1 MLQDQE
7 VLEEMMN
14 KGVNNILPSPQTR
27 RLVDRRLIWPAVDE
41 EIAGG
46 FRLRDLDWASPREI
60 EEVARLH
67 REAFPEL
74 FGSVYEDILFPSR
87 WSRWAEQW
95 RIYRITEGEQQAA
108 TCFLTPSVQNMAV
121 ELSVLITD
129 PAFRGRGIARQFTRA
144 MDRLISESGAE
155 CGTVL
160 CATFHIATQKI
171 IEELGFERI
180 GELRGYVLAN
190 AGLGRYAR
198 DNVVMYAKMYNEA
211 WTLCPS
217 EERLTRP
224 G

>member
-1 MLQDQE
+1 MLQDEKVVQE
-7 VLEEMMN
+7 MLA
-14 KGVNNILPSPQTR
+14 KGVGNILPSPQTR
-27 RLVDRRLIWPAVDE
+27 KLADRKLVWPAVDE
-41 EIAGG
+41 AIAGG
-46 FRLRDLDWASPREI
+46 FRLRDLDWTSLREI
-60 EEVARLH
+60 EEVAQLH

-74 FGSVYEDILFPSR
+74 FGSVYEDILFPNR
-87 WSRWAEQW
+87 WPRWAEHW
-95 RIYRITEGEQQAA
+95 RIYRVSEGERQAA
-108 TCFLTPSVQNMAV
+108 TCLLTPSVQNMAV

-129 PAFRGRGIARQFTRA
+129 PAFRGRGIARRFTNVI
-144 MDRLISESGAE
+144 DRLIGESGAE
-155 CGTVL
+155 YGTVF

-171 IEELGFERI
+171 IEELGFQRI

-217 EERLTRP
+217 EERLTKP

>member
-1 MLQDQE
+1 MLQDEE
-7 VLEEMMN
+7 VLQEMMS

-27 RLVDRRLIWPAVDE
+27 RLVDRRLVWPAIDE
-41 EIAGG
+41 AIAGE

-67 REAFPEL
+67 RVAFPEL

-87 WSRWAEQW
+87 WPRWAEQW
-95 RIYRITEGEQQAA
+95 RIYRITEGERQAA
-108 TCFLTPSVQNMAV
+108 TCFVTPSVQNMAV

-155 CGTVL
+155 YGTVL

-180 GELRGYVLAN
+180 GEMRGYVLAN

-211 WTLCPS
+211 RTLCPS
-217 EERLTRP
+217 EERLTKP